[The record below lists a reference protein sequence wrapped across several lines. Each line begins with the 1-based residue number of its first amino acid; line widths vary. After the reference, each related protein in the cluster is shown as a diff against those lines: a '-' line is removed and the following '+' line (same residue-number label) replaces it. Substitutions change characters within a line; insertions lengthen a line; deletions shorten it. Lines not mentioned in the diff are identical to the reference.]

1 MPAGKG
7 RYTVGKKGTHGCK
20 GYPVVGGEGKVHG
33 CHATEAE
40 ARAQQSAIYASE
52 ARSDKAL
59 FGDFGKDYTKSK
71 SIDLNF

>member
-7 RYTVGKKGTHGCK
+7 RYTIGAKGTHGCE

-33 CHATEAE
+33 CHATEEE

-52 ARSDKAL
+52 AAADKAL
-59 FGDFGKDYTKSK
+59 FGDFGKDYTKS
-71 SIDLNF
+71 SRVL